1 MAEVEA
7 DSLTGEVRTIIYHNE
22 DNDYTVCRIATKDE
36 PSQITVVG
44 ILPGVS
50 PGDNVVVHGR
60 WKRHPKFGRQF
71 EADYHERVRPATEAG
86 VIRFLKSSSI
96 KGIGETIATEMV
108 STFGIEVL
116 DILDDEPE
124 KLLKV
129 KGISKKKL
137 DSIVESWSSQREI
150 KNLILFLHSHDVAP
164 TYAARIFNLYGAQS
178 VSRISENPYELAYD
192 IRGIGFKTA
201 DGMALK
207 LGFAAD
213 SFERIEA
220 AIVYNLFSVSERGGH
235 MFYPKEKL
243 LDEVCRMLGGID
255 YSRIEEGLYN
265 LEDKKRVRIEDLPE
279 QGVEQAVFLMHFYR
293 FEEEICKRLHGLVSH
308 PSPVSREKVEEVLPQ
323 IEEKLGFE
331 LSEEQREAVFA
342 ACINKFF
349 IITGGPGTGKTT
361 ITRAV
366 VITLSELGLKVKL
379 AAPTGRAAKR
389 LSEATGRQAS
399 TIHRMLQFTPDSGD
413 FHYNEDQ
420 KLKADVLVVD
430 EASMLDAKLCLAVL
444 RAVPLT
450 CRVIFVGDV
459 NQLPSVGPGNIL
471 SDLLQS
477 GQVPSA
483 VLNYIF
489 RQAQES
495 YIVVNA
501 HRINDGE
508 FPLDHPADAPE
519 ADFYW
524 IPQEN
529 MQKVQD
535 MIVHS
540 VCERIP
546 ERYFLDPMT
555 DIQVLTPM
563 HKGEVGTQ
571 KLNQVLQDKLNPAKG
586 AVLKRANTEFRV
598 GDRILQLRNNY
609 EKEVF
614 NGDLGRVL
622 YIDKEEGELTTEFD
636 GNIVHYEQSELDELS
651 LAYAVSVHKSQG
663 SEYPAVVMPVVTQHY
678 LLLQRNL
685 LYTALTRAKR
695 LAVLIGSNRAF
706 HIGLNNVTAGK
717 RFTHLRYRIK
727 KIFDE
732 NIL

>member
-1 MAEVEA
+1 MAEA
-7 DSLTGEVRTIIYHNE
+7 DSLTGEIRTVIYHNDE
-22 DNDYTVCRIATKDE
+22 NGYTVCRVSSKDE

-44 ILPGVS
+44 ILGNVS
-50 PGDNVVVHGR
+50 PGDNAVFHGR
-60 WKRHPKFGRQF
+60 WKQHPKFGRQF

-96 KGIGETIATEMV
+96 KGVGEAIATEMV
-108 STFGIEVL
+108 ATFGVEVL
-116 DILDDEPE
+116 DILDEDPD

-137 DSIVESWSSQREI
+137 DAIVESWSSQREI
-150 KNLILFLHSHDVAP
+150 KNLILFLHSHDVPP

-201 DGMALK
+201 DSMALK
-207 LGFAAD
+207 LGFAED

-220 AIVYNLFSVSERGGH
+220 ALIYTLFSVSERGGH

-243 LDEVCRMLGGID
+243 LEEVCNMLGGVD
-255 YSRIEEGLYN
+255 YTRVEDGLHN
-265 LEDKKRVRIEDLPE
+265 LESKKRVRVEDLPE
-279 QGVEQAVFLMHFYR
+279 QDIEQAVFLMHFYR

-308 PSPVSREKVEEVLPQ
+308 PSPVSREKVETMLPE

-331 LSEEQREAVFA
+331 LSEEQREAVFD
-342 ACINKFF
+342 ACVNKFF

-366 VITLSELGLKVKL
+366 VTTLKELGLKVKL

-399 TIHRMLQFTPDSGD
+399 TIHRMLQFTPDSGG

-430 EASMLDAKLCLAVL
+430 EASMLDSQLCLAVL

-459 NQLPSVGPGNIL
+459 NQLPSVGPGNVL

-483 VLNYIF
+483 VLSHIF

-501 HRINDGE
+501 HRINDGQ
-508 FPLDHPADAPE
+508 FPLGHPADAPE

-524 IPQEN
+524 IPQEDQ
-529 MQKVQD
+529 QKVQD

-546 ERYFLDPMT
+546 KRYFLDPMT

-571 KLNQVLQDKLNPAKG
+571 RLNQVLQEKLNPAKG
-586 AVLKRANTEFRV
+586 PVLKRAHAEFRV
-598 GDRILQLRNNY
+598 GDRVLQLRNNY

-614 NGDLGRVL
+614 NGDLGRVF
-622 YIDKEEGELTTEFD
+622 YIDKEEGELTAEFD
-636 GNIVHYEQSELDELS
+636 GNIIHYELSELDELS

-663 SEYPAVVMPVVTQHY
+663 SEYPAVVMPIVTQHY
-678 LLLQRNL
+678 MLLQRNL

-695 LAVLIGSNRAF
+695 LAVLIGSSRAF

-717 RFTHLRYRIK
+717 RFTHLRHRIK
-727 KIFDE
+727 RIFDE
-732 NIL
+732 NLI

>member
-1 MAEVEA
+1 MAEE
-7 DSLTGEVRTIIYHNE
+7 DSLTGEVRNVIFHNE
-22 DNDYTVCRIATKDE
+22 DNNYTVCRIASKE
-36 PSQITVVG
+36 ESSQITVVG
-44 ILPGVS
+44 ILPGVAA
-50 PGDNVVVHGR
+50 GDNIVVHGR
-60 WKRHPKFGRQF
+60 WKQHPKFGRQF

-96 KGIGETIATEMV
+96 KGVGEAIATEMV
-108 STFGIEVL
+108 STFGIDVL

-129 KGISKKKL
+129 KGISQKKL
-137 DSIVESWSSQREI
+137 DVIKESWSSQREI
-150 KNLILFLHSHDVAP
+150 KNLILFLHSHDVSP
-164 TYAARIFNLYGAQS
+164 TYAARIFNLYGSQS
-178 VSRISENPYELAYD
+178 VARISENPYELAYD

-201 DGMALK
+201 DTMALK
-207 LGFAAD
+207 LGFAPD

-220 AIVYNLFSVSERGGH
+220 AIIYTLFSVSERGGH
-235 MFYPKEKL
+235 MFYPKDKL
-243 LDEVCRMLGGID
+243 MADVCGKLGGVD
-255 YSRIEEGLYN
+255 CERVEDGLDN
-265 LEDKKRVRIEDLPE
+265 LENKKRIRIEDLPE
-279 QGVEQAVFLMHFYR
+279 QDIEQAVFLMHFYR
-293 FEEEICKRLHGLVSH
+293 FEEEICKRLHGLVNH
-308 PSPVSREKVEEVLPQ
+308 PSPVSREKVEQVLPEV
-323 IEEKLGFE
+323 EEKLGFQ
-331 LSEEQREAVFA
+331 LSDEQREAVFD

-361 ITRAV
+361 ITKAV
-366 VITLSELGLKVKL
+366 VTTLRELGLKVKL

-389 LSEATGRQAS
+389 LSEATGRQAT
-399 TIHRMLQFTPDSGD
+399 TIHRMLQFTPESGG
-413 FHYNEDQ
+413 FFYNEDQ

-430 EASMLDAKLCLAVL
+430 EASMLDCQLCLAVL

-459 NQLPSVGPGNIL
+459 NQLPSVGPGNVL

-483 VLNYIF
+483 VLNHIF

-508 FPLDHPADAPE
+508 FPLNHPKEAPE
-519 ADFYW
+519 SDFYW

-529 MQKVQD
+529 LQKVQD
-535 MIVHS
+535 MIVQS

-571 KLNQVLQDKLNPAKG
+571 RLNQVLQEKLNPAKG
-586 AVLKRANTEFRV
+586 AVLTRGNTEFRV

-614 NGDLGRVL
+614 NGDLGRVF
-622 YIDKEEGELTTEFD
+622 YIDKEEGELTAEFD
-636 GNIVHYEQSELDELS
+636 GNIVHYESSELDELS

-685 LYTALTRAKR
+685 LYTALTRARR
-695 LAVLIGSNRAF
+695 LAVLVGGNKAF
-706 HIGLNNVTAGK
+706 QIGLNNVTAGK

-727 KIFDE
+727 RIFEE
-732 NIL
+732 NSL